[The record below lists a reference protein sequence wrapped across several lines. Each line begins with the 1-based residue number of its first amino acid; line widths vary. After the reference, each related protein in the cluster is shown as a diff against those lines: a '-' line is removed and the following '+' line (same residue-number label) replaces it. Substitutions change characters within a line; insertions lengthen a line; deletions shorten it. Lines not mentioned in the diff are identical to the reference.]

1 MYYIWQKLRRHIW
14 RHMKFLIEKW
24 TNEKFEL
31 PPNIENKW
39 KMTSSLTSSLCL
51 LYGRV
56 QVLLFFVIKSS
67 KKSSSHIVAPKWE
80 VFEILIT
87 IFCNE
92 SSLRRHHVNRSF
104 LGLFDSV
111 KIMIL
116 VYVTKIILTSQMTS
130 QMMLPLIDWKINYF
144 FKHSKISFF
153 QKF

>member
-1 MYYIWQKLRRHIW
+1 MTSHEISDRK
-14 RHMKFLIEKW
+14 M
-24 TNEKFEL
+24 NERKFEL

>member
-1 MYYIWQKLRRHIW
+1 MCQKLKRHIW

-31 PPNIENKW
+31 STKILNKW

-51 LYGRV
+51 LYRRV
-56 QVLLFFVIKSS
+56 QVLWFFVIKTS

-92 SSLRRHHVNRSF
+92 SFIRRHHVNRSF
-104 LGLFDSV
+104 LGLFDDV
-111 KIMIL
+111 KSMIL
-116 VYVTKIILTSQMTS
+116 VYVTKIILTSQRTS

>member
-1 MYYIWQKLRRHIW
+1 MFYICQKLRRHIW

-31 PPNIENKW
+31 SLNIENKW

-51 LYGRV
+51 LYRRV
-56 QVLLFFVIKSS
+56 QVLWFFVIKTSE
-67 KKSSSHIVAPKWE
+67 KSSSHVVAPKWE

-104 LGLFDSV
+104 FGLFDDV
-111 KIMIL
+111 NIMIL
-116 VYVTKIILTSQMTS
+116 VYVTKIILTSQRTS